1 MGVVS
6 VKPRPPPLPDACE
19 REAVMVCAGECVRG
33 EKWERRRRE
42 NRAELVRQL
51 EEMDLSERK
60 ERSKVR
66 NLKAYIL

>member
-19 REAVMVCAGECVRG
+19 REAVMVCARECVRG
-33 EKWERRRRE
+33 EKWERRRE